1 MTAAAPAMP
10 PIARTTSRV
19 RDIRELPL
27 IFTPGERVFL
37 PGSAAE
43 ITPLMEALCAPGA
56 PPLALTTSFVPGIN
70 PLPMAGLPMGTT
82 IAGVFSQP
90 GTGEAQRAGRFAHL
104 ALSYSEFLHHLRE
117 RLDFDTCILHVAPPD
132 GNGRCSLGVAVEF
145 SHAAARKAG
154 RVAAVINPR
163 MPRMPEAD
171 SIAFDDI
178 DIAVECDAPLR
189 EYDVGA
195 PTEQARAI
203 AGHVAAFIED
213 GAALQIGLGKVPD
226 TLLRV
231 LTDRRG
237 LRLQSGMLSDGA
249 RLLSEAGAL
258 DRNWLHAGCV
268 HVGSA
273 GYYQWL
279 DGRRDFATQGC
290 DRTHDVGRLAA
301 VERLVAV
308 NSALTVDLFGQA
320 NLEMLDGRMISGC
333 GGAPDFA
340 RGASLSPGGVSIVA
354 LPSTSARGDVS
365 RITPQLDGVC
375 SIPRNDIGV
384 VVTEH
389 GAADLRGL
397 GAVERAERLISI
409 AAPQH
414 RAFLSETF
422 GKIAAR
428 F

>member
-1 MTAAAPAMP
+1 MIAAMP
-10 PIARTTSRV
+10 ATARTTSRV
-19 RDIRELPL
+19 KDIRELAL
-27 IFTPGERVFL
+27 SFAPGERVYI
-37 PGSAAE
+37 PGAAAE
-43 ITPLMEALCAPGA
+43 VASLMEALCAAEA
-56 PPLALTTSFVPGIN
+56 PPLAITTSFVPGIN
-70 PLPMAGLPMGTT
+70 PLPLADLPAGTT
-82 IAGVFSQP
+82 IASIFSQP
-90 GTGEAQRAGRFAHL
+90 GTGEAQRTGRFAHL
-104 ALSYSEFLHHLRE
+104 ALSYSAFLRHIRE

-132 GNGRCSLGVAVEF
+132 ENGRCSLGAAVEF
-145 SHAAARKAG
+145 SLAAATKA
-154 RVAAVINPR
+154 RRIAAVINPR

-171 SIAFDDI
+171 SIAFGDI
-178 DIAVECDAPLR
+178 DITVEYDTPLR

-195 PTEQARAI
+195 PTEQARSI
-203 AGHVAAFIED
+203 AGHVAAFVED
-213 GAALQIGLGKVPD
+213 GCALQIGLGKIPD
-226 TLLRV
+226 ALLRT

-249 RLLSEAGAL
+249 RILLEAGAL
-258 DRNWLHAGCV
+258 DAIWLHVGCV

-273 GYYQWL
+273 DYYQWL
-279 DGRRDFATQGC
+279 DGRRDFATHGC
-290 DRTHDVGRLAA
+290 DRTHDIGRLANI
-301 VERLVAV
+301 ERLVAV

-340 RGASLSPGGVSIVA
+340 RAAGLSTGGVSIVA
-354 LPSTSARGDVS
+354 LPSTSGRGDVS
-365 RITPQLDGVC
+365 RITLQLDSVC

-397 GAVERAERLISI
+397 GAIERAEQLISI

-414 RAFLSETF
+414 RASLSEAL
-422 GKIAAR
+422 GKLAAR